1 MLGGDLA
8 NTGVSII
15 VWSGSSTGASSM
27 YSAYLDGYSQNWIDP
42 CHMNGRSYCFPVRCV
57 QELAVMLLSVF
68 LFSTFASSDG
78 DKSRVQRNCW
88 GFLAV

>member
-27 YSAYLDGYSQNWIDP
+27 YSTYLDGYSQNWIDP
-42 CHMNGRSYCFPVRCV
+42 CHMSGRSYCFPVRCV

-68 LFSTFASSDG
+68 YSLTLPPQMVTNPECKG
-78 DKSRVQRNCW
+78 TVG
-88 GFLAV
+88 GFL